1 MPKCRLKGC
10 QAAVDPGF
18 DLCFAHRLE
27 RDATWETEQAEKAE
41 QIERDFRETFA
52 DETGQRVLAYLA
64 SAFFLGDSTLIINKG
79 GGNITGVDPLHT
91 VFNEGTR
98 FVVLRILTLAGRLGL
113 KDIEVLTKNQEA
125 GIKDRGPGIREK
137 PKTKNQKPKTKN

>member
-1 MPKCRLKGC
+1 MSKCRLKGC

-27 RDATWETEQAEKAE
+27 RDAVWETEQAEKAE
-41 QIERDFRETFA
+41 QIKRDFRETFA
-52 DETGQRVLAYLA
+52 DEAGRRVLAYLA
-64 SAFFLGDSTLIINKG
+64 GAFFLGDSTLIINKG

-98 FVVLRILTLAGRLGL
+98 FVVLRILTLAGRLNL
-113 KDIEVLTKNQEA
+113 KDMMEVLTKNQ
-125 GIKDRGPGIREK
+125 KL
-137 PKTKNQKPKTKN
+137 KTKNQKLKRGIMAEEERNQ

>member
-1 MPKCRLKGC
+1 MSKCRLKGC

-52 DETGQRVLAYLA
+52 DEAGRRVLAYLA
-64 SAFFLGDSTLIINKG
+64 GAFFLGDSTLIINKG
-79 GGNITGVDPLHT
+79 GGNITGVDPLYT
-91 VFNEGTR
+91 VFNEGAR
-98 FVVLRILTLAGRLGL
+98 FVVLRILTLAGRLNL
-113 KDIEVLTKNQEA
+113 KDMMEVL
-125 GIKDRGPGIREK
+125 
-137 PKTKNQKPKTKN
+137 TKNQKPKTKNQKKVT

>member
-1 MPKCRLKGC
+1 MSKCRLKGC

-41 QIERDFRETFA
+41 QIKRDFRETFA
-52 DETGQRVLAYLA
+52 DEAGRRVLAYLA
-64 SAFFLGDSTLIINKG
+64 GAFFLGDSTLIINKG

-98 FVVLRILTLAGRLGL
+98 FVVLRILTLAGRLNL
-113 KDIEVLTKNQEA
+113 KDMGA
-125 GIKDRGPGIREK
+125 GIRGQGPGVRDQGSGTK
-137 PKTKNQKPKTKN
+137 DQGKTKN

>member
-1 MPKCRLKGC
+1 MSKCRLKGC

-64 SAFFLGDSTLIINKG
+64 SAFFLGDSTLIINKKG
-79 GGNITGVDPLHT
+79 DNIAGVDPLHT
-91 VFNEGTR
+91 VFNEGAR
-98 FVVLRILTLAGRLGL
+98 FAVLRILALAGRLNL
-113 KDIEVLTKNQEA
+113 QDMEVLCRKKKENHRTH
-125 GIKDRGPGIREK
+125 
-137 PKTKNQKPKTKN
+137 

>member
-1 MPKCRLKGC
+1 MPKNKGLCCLKNC
-10 QAAVDPGF
+10 QNPVDPGYT
-18 DLCFAHRLE
+18 LCFAHRLE

-64 SAFFLGDSTLIINKG
+64 SAFFLGDSTLIINKR

-91 VFNEGTR
+91 VFNEGAR
-98 FVVLRILTLAGRLGL
+98 FVVLRILTLAGRLNL
-113 KDIEVLTKNQEA
+113 KDMMEVLTKNQ
-125 GIKDRGPGIREK
+125 KL
-137 PKTKNQKPKTKN
+137 KTKN

>member
-52 DETGQRVLAYLA
+52 DEAGRRVLAYLA
-64 SAFFLGDSTLIINKG
+64 SAFFLGDSTLIINKRG
-79 GGNITGVDPLHT
+79 DNIAGVDPLHT
-91 VFNEGTR
+91 VFNEGAR
-98 FVVLRILTLAGRLGL
+98 FVVLRILTLAGRLNL
-113 KDIEVLTKNQEA
+113 KDMMEVLTKN
-125 GIKDRGPGIREK
+125 
-137 PKTKNQKPKTKN
+137 